1 MHAVMHS
8 EIYLLAA
15 LSLIAGFLLD
25 EESQILVGF
34 IQVTGLKFFRDLC
47 PHGQR
52 KGWFTKFRTK
62 GDYKV
67 LT

>member
-1 MHAVMHS
+1 MHS

-15 LSLIAGFLLD
+15 LSLIAGFSLN
-25 EESQILVGF
+25 ESQILVGF
-34 IQVTGLKFFRDLC
+34 IQVSGSKFYKDFHPDD
-47 PHGQR
+47 G
-52 KGWFTKFRTK
+52 KEEWFEEFKNL

>member
-1 MHAVMHS
+1 MHS

-15 LSLIAGFLLD
+15 LSLIAGFSL
-25 EESQILVGF
+25 EASQILVGF
-34 IQVTGLKFFRDLC
+34 IQVSGPKFYQDFC
-47 PHGQR
+47 PDDS
-52 KGWFTKFRTK
+52 KKEWFENFKAL

>member
-34 IQVTGLKFFRDLC
+34 IQVSGLKFYRDLC
-47 PHGQR
+47 PDDKKDQ
-52 KGWFTKFRTK
+52 WFANFSAK
-62 GDYKV
+62 GDYRV
-67 LT
+67 ST